1 MPDLSGRDASGPMS
15 PVSKA
20 FYDVARAAVKGWTK
34 LFWRMPVVNSEN
46 VPAEGP
52 FIVSPGGH
60 RSNLDTVV
68 LSALTRRRL
77 RYMGKHTLWEASAF
91 GSWFLTAV
99 GGFPVNRDAA
109 DREALRLCEE
119 VLARGEPLVVFPEGL
134 RQEGP
139 IIQPLKD
146 GAAFLACRSGAPI
159 LPVGLGGTERAMPRG
174 SKGIRPTKLVMVVGE
189 PIYPPA
195 RAEGER
201 VKRSQIRALTAELHE
216 TLQDL
221 FDEAQIRA
229 GV

>member
-1 MPDLSGRDASGPMS
+1 MPDIRGRDAHGAMS
-15 PVSKA
+15 TASKA
-20 FYDVARAAVKGWTK
+20 FYDLARTLITGWTK
-34 LFWRMPVVNSEN
+34 LFWRMLVVNGDRI
-46 VPAEGP
+46 PTDGP
-52 FIVSPGGH
+52 FIVAPGGH

-68 LSALTRRRL
+68 LCAVSRRRL
-77 RYMGKHTLWEASAF
+77 RYMGKHSLWEAGAF
-91 GSWFLTAV
+91 GAWFLTSL

-109 DREALRLCEE
+109 DREALRVCQE
-119 VLARGEPLVVFPEGL
+119 VLGRGEPLVVFPEGL

-139 IIQPLKD
+139 LIQPLKD

-159 LPVGLGGTERAMPRG
+159 VPVGLGGTERAMPRG
-174 SKGIRPTKLVMVVGE
+174 SKWIRPSRLVMLVGE
-189 PIYPPA
+189 PIHPPP
-195 RAEGER
+195 RGQGER